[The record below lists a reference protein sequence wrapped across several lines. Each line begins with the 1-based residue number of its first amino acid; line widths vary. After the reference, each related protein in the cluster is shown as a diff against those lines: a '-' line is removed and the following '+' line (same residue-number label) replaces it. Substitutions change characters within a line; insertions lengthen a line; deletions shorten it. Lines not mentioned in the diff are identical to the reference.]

1 MALVALTLLELVRN
15 QKKRPLGAEISLD
28 YLEVMQVHLLGE
40 DVEEEMVQDV
50 PLFKI
55 EDLHVP
61 KKKRRSLLHRTAL

>member
-1 MALVALTLLELVRN
+1 MARTLLELVKN
-15 QKKRPLGAEISLD
+15 QKIRPLGAEISLD

-61 KKKRRSLLHRTAL
+61 KKKRRSQLHRTAL